1 VAFVYG
7 NSMRVTLDPTGK
19 AATASTAVRML
30 AVLAAAEFL
39 GMTAWFSATAA
50 TPALIAEFQLDAG
63 GASWVTMAVQAGFVA
78 GTLVSA
84 VANLPDVLNPR
95 RLFAIGCLVAAA
107 ANAMV
112 TRAGDPATAIAMRL
126 LTGAA
131 LACVY
136 PPGMK
141 IAASWFVE
149 RRGLAL
155 GVLVG
160 ALTAGKAFPH
170 LLQALI
176 GDAGWRTPMLIA
188 SLLTLV
194 AGALVLSVVRDGP
207 HVPATSRFDP
217 HAALRLFTTPGARQA
232 TFGYLGHMWE
242 LYAMWTWVAAFATAS
257 LAASGSA
264 DPARGG
270 SGVAFVAIVSGTI
283 GCVLAG
289 WLGDR
294 AGKARVAA
302 GAMVVSGLCCAATP
316 FAYGAPAALL
326 IALVSIWGFAVVA
339 DSAQF
344 SALVAEHSEKDHVG
358 TALTVQ
364 TCLGFLLTI
373 VTIRLTPAV
382 AASIGWQWA
391 FLLLIPGPIA
401 GVVALRPLLGPAVS
415 RISS

>member
-1 VAFVYG
+1 
-7 NSMRVTLDPTGK
+7 
-19 AATASTAVRML
+19 ML
-30 AVLAAAEFL
+30 IVLAAAEFL

-63 GASWVTMAVQAGFVA
+63 GASWLTMAVQVGFVA

-84 VANLPDVLNPR
+84 LANLPDVLNAR

-112 TRAGDPATAIAMRL
+112 TRAPDPATAIAMRL

-141 IAASWFVE
+141 IAAGWFLE
-149 RRGLAL
+149 RRGFAL

-188 SLLTLV
+188 SGLTLAAGVLVV
-194 AGALVLSVVRDGP
+194 AIVRDGP
-207 HVPATSRFDP
+207 YVPATSRFDP

-232 TFGYLGHMWE
+232 TLGYLGHMWE

-257 LAASGSA
+257 LVAAGTA
-264 DPARGG
+264 DAARGG
-270 SGVAFVAIVSGTI
+270 SSIAFVAIASGTV

-289 WLGDR
+289 WIGDR
-294 AGKARVAA
+294 AGKARIAA
-302 GAMVVSGLCCAATP
+302 AAMVVSGACCAITP
-316 FAYGAPAALL
+316 LVYGAPAAVLVL
-326 IALVSIWGFAVVA
+326 LVSLWGFAVVA

-344 SALVAEHSEKDHVG
+344 SALVAEHTERDHVG

-364 TCLGFLLTI
+364 TCLGFLLTV
-373 VTIRLTPAV
+373 VTIRLTPL
-382 AASIGWQWA
+382 AAGAIGWQWA
-391 FLLLIPGPIA
+391 FLLLIPGPVM
-401 GVVALRPLLGPAVS
+401 GVLALRPLMRLTP
-415 RISS
+415 RRT

>member
-1 VAFVYG
+1 
-7 NSMRVTLDPTGK
+7 
-19 AATASTAVRML
+19 ML
-30 AVLAAAEFL
+30 VVLAAAEFL

-50 TPALIAEFQLDAG
+50 TPALVAEFQLDAS
-63 GASWVTMAVQAGFVA
+63 GASWLTIAVQAGFVA

-84 VANLPDVLNPR
+84 LANLPDVLNPR
-95 RLFAIGCLVAAA
+95 RLFAVGCAIAAL
-107 ANAMV
+107 ANALV
-112 TRAGDPATAIAMRL
+112 THAPDGASAIVLRL
-126 LTGAA
+126 VTGAA

-141 IAASWFVE
+141 IAAGWFLE

-170 LLQALI
+170 LLQALL
-176 GDAGWRTPMLIA
+176 GDRGWRTPILLA
-188 SLLTLV
+188 SALTIV
-194 AGALVLSVVRDGP
+194 AGVLVVTIVRDGP
-207 HVPATSRFDP
+207 HVAATSRFDP
-217 HAALRLFTTPGARQA
+217 RAATRLFTTPGARQA

-257 LAASGSA
+257 LTAASAA

-270 SGVAFVAIVSGTI
+270 SLIAFLAIVTGTV
-283 GCVLAG
+283 GCVAAG

-294 AGKARVAA
+294 FGKARVAA
-302 GAMVVSGLCCAATP
+302 AAMVTSGICCAMTP
-316 FAYGAPAALL
+316 FVYGAPEAVL
-326 IALVSIWGFAVVA
+326 IALVSIWGCAVVA

-344 SALVAEHSEKDHVG
+344 SALVAQYSERDHVG

-373 VTIRLTPAV
+373 VTIRLTPALAEAV
-382 AASIGWQWA
+382 GWRWA
-391 FLLLIPGPIA
+391 FLFLVPGPAI
-401 GVVALRPLLGPAVS
+401 GILALRPLMRARS
-415 RISS
+415 

>member
-1 VAFVYG
+1 
-7 NSMRVTLDPTGK
+7 
-19 AATASTAVRML
+19 ML
-30 AVLAAAEFL
+30 MVLAAAEFL

-50 TPALIAEFQLDAG
+50 TPALIAEFQLDAD
-63 GASWVTMAVQAGFVA
+63 GASWLTMAVQVGFVA

-84 VANLPDVLNPR
+84 LANLPDVLNAR
-95 RLFAIGCLVAAA
+95 RLFALGCIVAAA

-112 TRAGDPATAIAMRL
+112 TRATDPGTAIAMRL

-141 IAASWFVE
+141 IAAGWFLE

-176 GDAGWRTPMLIA
+176 GDAGWRTPMLVA
-188 SLLTLV
+188 SGLTLAAGVLVV
-194 AGALVLSVVRDGP
+194 AIVRDGP
-207 HVPATSRFDP
+207 YVPATSRFDP
-217 HAALRLFTTPGARQA
+217 RAAFRLFTTPGARQA
-232 TFGYLGHMWE
+232 TLGYLGHMWE

-257 LAASGSA
+257 LLAAGGA

-270 SGVAFVAIVSGTI
+270 STIAFVAIASGTI

-302 GAMVVSGLCCAATP
+302 AAMIVSGACCAITP
-316 FAYGAPAALL
+316 FAFGAPAAVLVL
-326 IALVSIWGFAVVA
+326 LVSVWGFAVVA

-344 SALVAEHSEKDHVG
+344 SALVAEHTERDHVG

-364 TCLGFLLTI
+364 TCLGFLLTV
-373 VTIRLTPAV
+373 VTIRLTPFIADAV
-382 AASIGWQWA
+382 GWRWA
-391 FLLLIPGPIA
+391 FLLLIPGPIF
-401 GVVALRPLLGPAVS
+401 GVLALRPLMRLS
-415 RISS
+415 RPRG

>member
-1 VAFVYG
+1 
-7 NSMRVTLDPTGK
+7 
-19 AATASTAVRML
+19 ML
-30 AVLAAAEFL
+30 IVLAAAEFL
-39 GMTAWFSATAA
+39 GMTAWFSATAP

-63 GASWVTMAVQAGFVA
+63 GASWLTMAVQVGFVA

-84 VANLPDVLNPR
+84 LANLPDVLNAR
-95 RLFAIGCLVAAA
+95 RLFALGCIVAAA

-112 TRAGDPATAIAMRL
+112 TRAADPGTAIAMRL

-141 IAASWFVE
+141 IAAGWFLE

-188 SLLTLV
+188 SGLTLAAGVLVV
-194 AGALVLSVVRDGP
+194 AVVRDGP

-217 HAALRLFTTPGARQA
+217 HAAFRLFTTPGARQA
-232 TFGYLGHMWE
+232 TLGYLGHMWE

-257 LAASGSA
+257 LVAAGAA
-264 DPARGG
+264 DAARGG
-270 SGVAFVAIVSGTI
+270 SSIAFVAIASGTI

-294 AGKARVAA
+294 AGKARIAA
-302 GAMVVSGLCCAATP
+302 AAMVVSGACCAITP
-316 FAYGAPAALL
+316 LVYGAPAAVLVL
-326 IALVSIWGFAVVA
+326 LVSVWGFAVVA

-344 SALVAEHSEKDHVG
+344 SALVAEHTERDHVG

-364 TCLGFLLTI
+364 TCLGFLLTV
-373 VTIRLTPAV
+373 VTIRLTPL
-382 AASIGWQWA
+382 AAGALGWRWA
-391 FLLLIPGPIA
+391 FLLLIPGPVL
-401 GVVALRPLLGPAVS
+401 GVLALRPLMRLRPP
-415 RISS
+415 RT